1 MIGLFCNYTSR
12 ESHEPMSMVKNSDV
26 STLSRALFSELIIY
40 NTRQGDF
47 CTRTM
52 EVKSDNGG
60 DDVMQG

>member
-47 CTRTM
+47 YTHTMAGTR
-52 EVKSDNGG
+52 DNGG
-60 DDVMQG
+60 NVMVT